1 MICPSCQAEMTEET
15 YGGVRLDVCRVCH
28 GAWFDGGELEAYQN
42 GEGSSRLNGVPGP
55 EDRYQ
60 PTGES
65 THKRCPRCESD
76 ILRTGRIRRY
86 RVMRCTSCRGLFL
99 PLPDP
104 RSNSDNDKG
113 LLETAVG
120 ALESIV
126 GALF

>member
-1 MICPSCQAEMTEET
+1 
-15 YGGVRLDVCRVCH
+15 
-28 GAWFDGGELEAYQN
+28 
-42 GEGSSRLNGVPGP
+42 
-55 EDRYQ
+55 
-60 PTGES
+60 
-65 THKRCPRCESD
+65 
-76 ILRTGRIRRY
+76 
-86 RVMRCTSCRGLFL
+86 MRCTSCRGLFL